1 MSYKELFKEE
11 NIEAEERFDLAIERI
26 KSIIDEK
33 TVPKVYQDYF
43 SSTAKLIIY
52 ITNILN
58 ISKNDEIRNKSL
70 EELQEMND
78 EMFASLY
85 PDNYDS
91 SFANPAHMEECFG
104 EIYGKYLGYLYVSI
118 FKMIPYAIEYRMKE
132 VTIFMELFI
141 EIYNIFESEDLSEAN
156 LKDTIYWF
164 ESDYSDVFLEDSI
177 RCQLDTSLDFY
188 YNILMESDLD
198 DIRYLY
204 FYGKYV
210 SKNEVETANYLRK
223 LSTEKIEAMASTFTE
238 GFARG
243 FELGRKDMSKKKYV
257 EVRYPLGFE
266 RMVRVAVKQFK
277 KMGLETIIRP
287 ATISSTP
294 INKQMTF
301 DHKFDAGL
309 FLDKAMS
316 ERKLSVVRVT
326 MDKYKDLAELKAGP
340 AVIETFGETPFEPVA
355 TKGAV
360 KLNEKQSKIY
370 ASYQNSYVQ
379 ILCEYVK
386 RDETSFTII
395 AYPIPEIGPL
405 YETLFNETIRINT
418 LDNDKFQKIQQK
430 IIDALDKG
438 TSVHVLGKGDN
449 ATDITIALH
458 TLKNSEIETNFENCT
473 ADVNIP
479 VGEVFTSPK
488 LKGTNG
494 ILNVS
499 GVYLDGIK
507 YNNLKISFED
517 GIIKDY
523 TCDNYEEKE
532 KAKAFI
538 KENLLGN
545 RETLPIGEF
554 AIGTNTTAYVMAN
567 KYNIVYKLP
576 ILIVEKMGPH
586 FAIGDTC
593 YSHEEDIMTYN
604 PDGKAIVA
612 RENEYS
618 ALRHEKP
625 EEAYF
630 GCHTDITI
638 PYDELEEIAVILPDG
653 EKIIIIKDGR
663 FVLDGTRDLNEPF
676 ENN

>member
-1 MSYKELFKEE
+1 ME
-11 NIEAEERFDLAIERI
+11 NKKLKLDFEMTIFDVVDL
-26 KSIIDEK
+26 
-33 TVPKVYQDYF
+33 
-43 SSTAKLIIY
+43 
-52 ITNILN
+52 
-58 ISKNDEIRNKSL
+58 NKS
-70 EELQEMND
+70 
-78 EMFASLY
+78 FAAAKCLVCY
-85 PDNYDS
+85 TGRNR
-91 SFANPAHMEECFG
+91 N
-104 EIYGKYLGYLYVSI
+104 
-118 FKMIPYAIEYRMKE
+118 
-132 VTIFMELFI
+132 
-141 EIYNIFESEDLSEAN
+141 
-156 LKDTIYWF
+156 
-164 ESDYSDVFLEDSI
+164 YSDI
-177 RCQLDTSLDFY
+177 
-188 YNILMESDLD
+188 
-198 DIRYLY
+198 
-204 FYGKYV
+204 GK
-210 SKNEVETANYLRK
+210 
-223 LSTEKIEAMASTFTE
+223 
-238 GFARG
+238 
-243 FELGRKDMSKKKYV
+243 
-257 EVRYPLGFE
+257 
-266 RMVRVAVKQFK
+266 
-277 KMGLETIIRP
+277 
-287 ATISSTP
+287 
-294 INKQMTF
+294 
-301 DHKFDAGL
+301 
-309 FLDKAMS
+309 
-316 ERKLSVVRVT
+316 
-326 MDKYKDLAELKAGP
+326 
-340 AVIETFGETPFEPVA
+340 
-355 TKGAV
+355 
-360 KLNEKQSKIY
+360 
-370 ASYQNSYVQ
+370 
-379 ILCEYVK
+379 
-386 RDETSFTII
+386 
-395 AYPIPEIGPL
+395 
-405 YETLFNETIRINT
+405 
-418 LDNDKFQKIQQK
+418 QK